1 MTIYGN
7 KMHNKWNS
15 EFYGKYLS
23 FDVYLDPPNIKILF
37 LTKQYKS
44 QIILVV
50 LVLNFYTFKL
60 FNLVYKTNKT
70 SQQKFEF

>member
-1 MTIYGN
+1 M
-7 KMHNKWNS
+7 
-15 EFYGKYLS
+15 S

-70 SQQKFEF
+70 SQQKFEFEIEF